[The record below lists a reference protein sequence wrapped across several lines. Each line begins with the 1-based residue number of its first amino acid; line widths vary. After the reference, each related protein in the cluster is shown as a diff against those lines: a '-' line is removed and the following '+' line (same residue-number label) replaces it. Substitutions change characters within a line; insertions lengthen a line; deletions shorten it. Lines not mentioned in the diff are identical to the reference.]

1 MFVIISP
8 IVGLLVKSS
17 QNHGLIQCLRHRRR
31 SRDLHETKRVKNFQ
45 MITVGRGVIPSRRLS
60 SCEQNCLGKQK
71 YKHQRPFQSTPSRD
85 SLATKFSKTT
95 IMKAPISKETRKEN
109 RKINHSL
116 IEKRRR
122 GKMNECL
129 KWLNQLVPPCSGIE
143 NMHKL
148 DVLEA
153 TVQYIL
159 TLQGKTMEDLEQ
171 FDQSITSSSTASTA
185 ASPAAFHPLTPPK
198 FRSDYQHLSMSSPN
212 ASLAHHQSSHHH
224 VTPYQQQQHLL
235 QSAASLLAVSTS
247 RIPSPIPEPA
257 TVPDTYSAAPGA
269 SMKKMAIANLL
280 C

>member
-1 MFVIISP
+1 
-8 IVGLLVKSS
+8 
-17 QNHGLIQCLRHRRR
+17 
-31 SRDLHETKRVKNFQ
+31 
-45 MITVGRGVIPSRRLS
+45 
-60 SCEQNCLGKQK
+60 
-71 YKHQRPFQSTPSRD
+71 
-85 SLATKFSKTT
+85 
-95 IMKAPISKETRKEN
+95 MKAPISKETRKEN

-159 TLQGKTMEDLEQ
+159 TLQGKTMDDLEH
-171 FDQSITSSSTASTA
+171 FDQSMTSSSPSTASTTA
-185 ASPAAFHPLTPPK
+185 PPASFHPLTPPK
-198 FRSDYQHLSMSSPN
+198 FRSDYQYLNISSPN
-212 ASLAHHQSSHHH
+212 ASLAHHHQASHHH

-235 QSAASLLAVSTS
+235 QSAVSLLAVSTS

-257 TVPDTYSAAPGA
+257 TVPETYSAAPVA